1 MNITPAT
8 MADIDPAA
16 GCLAAAFADDPVT
29 GYFFETVPD
38 RRPEWLAHFF
48 TLLLRARITL
58 AMPVLTARD
67 GDRIVGAA
75 MGYDTARPEW
85 PAALDAA
92 WNEMEASVPGMTERT
107 AHYGSVSAPGEP
119 KVPHYYLGVIGADPG
134 WQGRGVG
141 RALLAAFCERSAADP
156 KSRGVYLET
165 GTPAN
170 LPFYAR
176 AGFVQTHR
184 AAVGTGTLWCLYLDH
199 GKPAP
204 AAAIDAP
211 GAG

>member
-1 MNITPAT
+1 MQITPST
-8 MADIDPAA
+8 PADIEATA
-16 GCLAAAFADDPVT
+16 RCLTATFADDPVT
-29 GYFFETVPD
+29 GYFFQTVPEH
-38 RRPEWLAHFF
+38 RQACLARFF
-48 TLLLRARITL
+48 TLLLRARLAL
-58 AMPVLTARD
+58 AMPVLAARD

-92 WNEMEASVPGMTERT
+92 WNEMEASVPGMAERT
-107 AHYGSVSAPGEP
+107 AHYGAVSAPGEP
-119 KVPHYYLGVIGADPG
+119 PVPHYYLGVIGTDPG

-141 RALLAAFCERSAADP
+141 RALLAAFCERSASDP

-165 GTPAN
+165 ATPAN

-184 AAVGTGTLWCLYLDH
+184 AALGAGTLWCLYLDH
-199 GKPAP
+199 GKPP
-204 AAAIDAP
+204 A
-211 GAG
+211 